1 MVNTTLYEL
10 QEIEYQ
16 LYDALEIVTDEEARQ
31 IILDSLTVNNE
42 QIEVKLENYARMI
55 RNKSAEEAMCKAE
68 AKHFSDRAKACGN
81 LVSRLKAGI
90 QMYLASRGLAEH
102 KAGPFRVKVQ
112 NNGGVLPLTVPGDPE
127 LLPIKY
133 QAIVAD
139 TEAIRADLEAGIEIP
154 GCSLGE
160 RGQHVRVL

>member
-1 MVNTTLYEL
+1 MTQASLYEL

-31 IILDSLTVNNE
+31 IILDSLTVNTE

-90 QMYLASRGLAEH
+90 QMYLSSRGLTEH
-102 KAGPFRVKVQ
+102 KAGPFRLKVWSNPPSLVYPEDATQ
-112 NNGGVLPLTVPGDPE
+112 LPE
-127 LLPIKY
+127 KY
-133 QAIVAD
+133 QKTIVVAD
-139 TEAIRADLEAGIEIP
+139 TAAIKADLEAGIEIP
-154 GCSLGE
+154 DCSIG